1 MLAVVLDCVHFP
13 LFHNIADNSEQN
25 LVTAMLQL
33 FLSLLLKKEIDS
45 NNVKQKLAQ
54 KEEFPQIIKVF

>member
-33 FLSLLLKKEIDS
+33 FLSLLLKKRD
-45 NNVKQKLAQ
+45 
-54 KEEFPQIIKVF
+54 